1 MSAAV
6 AQIMGMPI
14 VIDVRDERPHD
25 EALERAFDWFSHVDA
40 TFSTYK
46 EDSEIRRLER
56 GELALDDADEDVRL
70 VLDRCEALHD
80 ETGGYFDAHV
90 SGRLDPSGL
99 VKGWSVD
106 RAADILR
113 DAGLEH
119 FAVSAGGDMRL
130 VGSGWRV
137 GIQHPRE
144 RESLAAVL
152 ELGDLAVATSGAYAR
167 GDHVVDPHTGAAP
180 ADVLSVT
187 VVGPDLATADAYATA
202 AFAMGARGPTWTAR
216 LRGYE
221 AMTIMADEAVLT
233 TGGFPDV

>member
-1 MSAAV
+1 MRATV

-25 EALERAFDWFSHVDA
+25 EEVERAFDWLRHVDA

-56 GELALDDADEDVRL
+56 GELALDDAGEDVRH
-70 VLDRCEALHD
+70 VLDRCETLRD
-80 ETGGYFDAHV
+80 ETGGYFDVHR

-144 RESLAAVL
+144 RGSLAAVL

-167 GDHVVDPHTGAAP
+167 GAHVVDPHTGAAP
-180 ADVLSVT
+180 PDVLSVT

-202 AFAMGARGPTWTAR
+202 AFAMGARGPSWTAR
-216 LRGYE
+216 LQGYE
-221 AMTIMADEAVLT
+221 AMTIMVDEAVLT